1 MQQTNIGKKIVGA
14 VAAVIA
20 AIVVLFLSFSAFEDT
35 DRSKNYVCQFPVSG
49 NYEVWT
55 DGGTQWQGFGNVKEY
70 NKTSFLFVCLMLFT
84 AIIRLKFRQN
94 CKVNLNIQ
102 FFAKS

>member
-1 MQQTNIGKKIVGA
+1 MQQANIGKKIVGA

-70 NKTSFLFVCLMLFT
+70 NKTSQIEFT
-84 AIIRLKFRQN
+84 GVEANENGYLAVGENPAAQATFNDRKF
-94 CKVNLNIQ
+94 
-102 FFAKS
+102 